1 MQDLDAF
8 GFVPSVG
15 AWRPIETQP
24 DVSRDRL
31 VLVTYDVWFD
41 EFLWREGFAAL
52 LGIVRDCDPD
62 LIALLSL
69 IHISEPTR
77 LVHSSRMPSSA

>member
-15 AWRPIETQP
+15 AWRPIETEP

-31 VLVTYDVWFD
+31 VLVTCDVWFD
-41 EFLWREGFAAL
+41 EFLWREGFAKL
-52 LGIVRDCDPD
+52 NQSRSGFG
-62 LIALLSL
+62 S
-69 IHISEPTR
+69 TR
-77 LVHSSRMPSSA
+77 QLPADRETHRAHHHERCESAEG